1 MVQIL
6 KEIFGDTK
14 RIRILEELIENWGEF
29 LTVDEIGRIAET
41 SPKTAYLH
49 INELMDAGLLDSV
62 DNRPKRFKFKEDD
75 KRALA
80 LAILESEEYL
90 RKSEISLENIEENKK
105 EIESLP
111 SFLTVYESDEG
122 ESFEITSNN
131 QYSSAMAESK

>member
-1 MVQIL
+1 MGQIL

-111 SFLTVYESDEG
+111 SFLDVSESDDG
-122 ESFEITSNN
+122 ENFEILGSN
-131 QYSSAMAESK
+131 YLSTVSYFF

>member
-1 MVQIL
+1 MGQIL

-111 SFLTVYESDEG
+111 SFLTVYESDDG

>member
-1 MVQIL
+1 MGQIL

-105 EIESLP
+105 GIESLP
-111 SFLTVYESDEG
+111 SFLDVSESDDG
-122 ESFEITSNN
+122 ENFEITSNN
-131 QYSSAMAESK
+131 HYSLAMAEVK